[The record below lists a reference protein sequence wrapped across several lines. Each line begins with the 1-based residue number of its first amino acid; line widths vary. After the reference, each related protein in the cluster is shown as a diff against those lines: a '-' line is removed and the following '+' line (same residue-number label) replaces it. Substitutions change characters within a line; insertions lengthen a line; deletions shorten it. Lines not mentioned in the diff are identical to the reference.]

1 MYIQRIRLLKYYC
14 VVSSNCTLSYN
25 SLLFLTRFS
34 MSLDGVN
41 LTHDSSLLTHSADNK
56 APFTVSVFN
65 LHLIFVL
72 NKLILLNTLSHS
84 ERAKSASSKK
94 LLSLWK
100 IFTQN
105 SSACIVSLMFSS
117 FLNAGRILHWIIVWW
132 DNCWESYY
140 ERVQE
145 GVTFLK
151 ELERAF
157 SGVKQF
163 NLKITVSLK
172 SYLFFISTHAATKK
186 FL

>member
-41 LTHDSSLLTHSADNK
+41 LSHDSSLLTHSADNK

-84 ERAKSASSKK
+84 ALEWGKQSTERAKSDSSKK
-94 LLSLWK
+94 LVSLWK
-100 IFTQN
+100 MFTQN
-105 SSACIVSLMFSS
+105 LSACFVSLMFSS
-117 FLNAGRILHWIIVWW
+117 FLNAG
-132 DNCWESYY
+132 
-140 ERVQE
+140 
-145 GVTFLK
+145 
-151 ELERAF
+151 
-157 SGVKQF
+157 
-163 NLKITVSLK
+163 
-172 SYLFFISTHAATKK
+172 
-186 FL
+186 